1 MRYLTRTQCNSEKFA
16 KKILGE
22 NEIESVLRRLD
33 RLTLDEARVTAS
45 QTLEAVYR
53 IVQDLRVVMDGE
65 KVPSCLF
72 VVRFRSAERLYL
84 RI

>member
-1 MRYLTRTQCNSEKFA
+1 M
-16 KKILGE
+16 
-22 NEIESVLRRLD
+22 
-33 RLTLDEARVTAS
+33 DEARATAS

-65 KVPSCLF
+65 KVPSGLF
-72 VVRFRSAERLYL
+72 VVRFRNAERLYL